1 MTLLT
6 LYKERIKQNNF
17 EDDASQRHA
26 ISLLEPIKQALEE
39 RANKKWWHFLQGM
52 NLKPIKGLYLYGGVG
67 RGKSF
72 VMDLF
77 FETLELK
84 KKQRLHFHEFMRMV
98 HEYSHTNRDRIRL
111 DQALPEFAKEFSK
124 NVRVLCFDEFHVTDI
139 ADAMI
144 LGRLFEHLWEN
155 GVVVIA
161 TSNWA
166 PENLY
171 KDGLQRDLFLPFIQL
186 LKGKMVVY
194 NLDSGID
201 YRLEK
206 IKRDDFYC
214 CPDDLNGTQ
223 KMDEMFAIMVDGH
236 DVTSRTIIVK
246 GHNFFIPVQSDHRIA
261 RFDYRDII
269 EKEYAALDFLEL
281 AQAYEVVMIDHVP
294 QWKKEQKNEVKRFMI
309 LVDALYDN
317 KTQLI
322 LSAAKPMTELYE
334 EGPLKFEFER
344 TISRLQEMQSVDY
357 IEQIYE
363 AHA

>member
-1 MTLLT
+1 
-6 LYKERIKQNNF
+6 
-17 EDDASQRHA
+17 
-26 ISLLEPIKQALEE
+26 
-39 RANKKWWHFLQGM
+39 
-52 NLKPIKGLYLYGGVG
+52 
-67 RGKSF
+67 
-72 VMDLF
+72 
-77 FETLELK
+77 
-84 KKQRLHFHEFMRMV
+84 MRMV